1 MEKSSIIS
9 NNNNRASSKRPHQSR
24 KSTEKTGSQGF
35 FIERSLEKN
44 LVRQEKS
51 RESLN
56 HLDLNATMV
65 GSIQFVE
72 WSRFHRIYRSGQLV
86 ILSKMSQDDTGENR
100 HLTFVIKAGESL
112 PPFLVQDGTLDI
124 QFMKDWNEKPDI
136 IKKLLNPGGA
146 MPRSASNY
154 SRYVVLAFTDTGF
167 WRLRDLYLIR
177 SSTNSAAR
185 DSERLFESSN
195 STTAVK
201 PIEDSN
207 RVDVPQTLIVSP

>member
-1 MEKSSIIS
+1 MKKSSIKS
-9 NNNNRASSKRPHQSR
+9 NNNNSASSKRPHPSTS
-24 KSTEKTGSQGF
+24 KNTEKTGLHGF
-35 FIERSLEKN
+35 FIERSLEKK

-56 HLDLNATMV
+56 NLDLNVSRV

-86 ILSKMSQDDTGENR
+86 ILSKMSNDTGEN

-112 PPFLVQDGTLDI
+112 PPSLVQDGTLDI

-136 IKKLLNPGGA
+136 IKKLLNPSGA

-167 WRLRDLYLIR
+167 WRLWDLHLIR

-185 DSERLFESSN
+185 DSVRPFKLSN
-195 STTAVK
+195 STAAVK

-207 RVDVPQTLIVSP
+207 RVDVPHILIVSP